1 MAYNDDA
8 VLAKLSALNESHD
21 SIATAAQWI
30 MFHKRHADR
39 TVQLWF
45 QRLKDSSSTKRL
57 SLIYLANEVT
67 QQSKARH
74 KDDFLVAFSPVIA
87 EATALAYKG
96 APAEIQGKLKRVV
109 DVWKDRFIF
118 DASIQQA
125 IDSRLDELDKARG
138 TAKAT
143 FTGPV
148 MGGPTVPA
156 ELSPLT
162 TAFQN
167 VSKLNLPTKTAIG
180 TANQD
185 FEKVTDP
192 STPVPSAPVYA
203 ARLNGLLKSLASA
216 EGAVAECVK
225 ARKDLIEE
233 LEKLLSATQEALAND
248 ERQYAELTS
257 RKALTEDKRR
267 EVEHAIM
274 RGLPAHEASQSSG
287 NGTSASPE
295 PERPEIEALTPP
307 PVEAFTPPSVE
318 ALTPPQMRDES
329 SVRDEPPAPH
339 HAEDERARSA
349 SSQGFQAPPASG
361 IEMLSALASQ
371 YQSMPVSANGP
382 NKRRRLDGDD
392 FPDLGGDDG
401 IDADV
406 AEMLRKES
414 NA

>member
-39 TVQLWF
+39 TVQLWL
-45 QRLKDSSSTKRL
+45 QRLRDSSSTKRL

-74 KDDFLVAFSPVIA
+74 KEDFLVAFSPVVA

-96 APAEIQGKLKRVV
+96 APAEIQNKIRRVV

-118 DASIQQA
+118 EPPIQQA
-125 IDSRLDELDKARG
+125 IEARIDELDKARG
-138 TAKAT
+138 TAKAS
-143 FTGPV
+143 F
-148 MGGPTVPA
+148 GGPGIGGGPSVPA
-156 ELSPLT
+156 ELIPVVTSY
-162 TAFQN
+162 QN
-167 VSKLNLPTKTAIG
+167 ASKLNLPTKTAIS

-185 FEKVTDP
+185 FEKLTDP

-225 ARKDLIEE
+225 ARKDLIGE
-233 LEKLLSATQEALAND
+233 LEKILSANQEALAND
-248 ERQYAELTS
+248 EKQYAELTK
-257 RKALTEDKRR
+257 RKAETEEKRR
-267 EVEHAIM
+267 EVELAIM
-274 RGLPAHEASQSSG
+274 RGLPTHEPSQSPG
-287 NGTSASPE
+287 NGTPASPE
-295 PERPEIEALTPP
+295 PERPEVEALTPP

-318 ALTPPQMRDES
+318 ALTPPP
-329 SVRDEPPAPH
+329 VHDEPPVLREGEA
-339 HAEDERARSA
+339 DRARSA
-349 SSQGFQAPPASG
+349 SSQAFQPPPATG
-361 IEMLSALASQ
+361 IEMLSNLASQ
-371 YQSMPVSANGP
+371 YQSIPVSANGS

-406 AEMLRKES
+406 AEMLRKDS
-414 NA
+414 NATT